1 MTKCECSNSNSVC
14 RMQNKSTLLLL
25 LKLPKKFNKKYLN
38 SKELYTIIAHSS
50 ETKMNSSQD
59 HLQPYP

>member
-1 MTKCECSNSNSVC
+1 MTKYECRNSNSVC

-25 LKLPKKFNKKYLN
+25 LKLPKKLNKKYLN

-50 ETKMNSSQD
+50 ETK
-59 HLQPYP
+59 